1 MARKLSRKRKL
12 NQTAKSSIELS
23 IIYTVKAVEKKSLEF
38 TKITNRVCRISTK

>member
-23 IIYTVKAVEKKSLEF
+23 IFTRLRWLKKNPMNLQKLQIEFVE
-38 TKITNRVCRISTK
+38 